1 MPAASSDDMTVVPPH
16 SAHFTLPSPN
26 DTSTCPLPPLPPDPG
41 CYAAPLPWSEL
52 PLYKDDYVGLRTLDE
67 RRSVSK
73 RVCEGVH
80 MEIGRECWKAI
91 RRVFVGG
98 RGRDQGGEE
107 EGPAEAGLMRGAE
120 EVWHREEED
129 APKLVLQV

>member
-1 MPAASSDDMTVVPPH
+1 
-16 SAHFTLPSPN
+16 
-26 DTSTCPLPPLPPDPG
+26 
-41 CYAAPLPWSEL
+41 
-52 PLYKDDYVGLRTLDE
+52 
-67 RRSVSK
+67 
-73 RVCEGVH
+73 